1 MTDLTPQRRARTAV
15 TVAFAAQGFLLAAL
29 LTQLPRYESRFQLA
43 ASLIVVAVVTVSLIA
58 GGGSIL
64 AEQIVRRS
72 SSKSALV
79 TGLVVIAGAGGAIGL
94 AQSTATFFVLLGL
107 YGLGVGIIDAAAN
120 MQAVSI
126 QHAYGRVILSS
137 FHAAWSAGAIAGALF
152 VAAAVGLGISLTI
165 TQLSAGLVVACA
177 LAVIA
182 PRFLSTNSG
191 VAPSTPASASPA
203 DGSAVPAR
211 ALLALGS
218 AMAMFYAVD
227 FSVGNWSAL
236 YLTNVLLT
244 DAGTAALG
252 IAAYQCAALLSR
264 TTGDWWVRRHGEKT
278 VVRAGA
284 LIGTAGLALV
294 MVAQSPATAI
304 SGFLVVGFG
313 VAVVAPLCFSAVG
326 SRAAPGHVDAAIAR
340 INLFNYLGTL
350 VGGGVVG
357 ALAALTDLRI
367 AFVLP
372 LVFTVVLFFL
382 APIFV
387 ARPSRDTT
395 PTVRSRADSTRAP
408 VRDEDNGQQRRMSNG
423 TT

>member
-1 MTDLTPQRRARTAV
+1 MTDLTSQRRARTAV

-79 TGLVVIAGAGGAIGL
+79 TGLVVIAVAGGAIGL

-137 FHAAWSAGAIAGALF
+137 FHAAWSAGAIIGALF
-152 VAAAVGLGISLTI
+152 VAAAVGLGMSLTA
-165 TQLSAGLVVACA
+165 TQVSAGLVVAGA

-182 PRFLSTNSG
+182 PRFLSTTSG
-191 VAPSTPASASPA
+191 VAPGAPAPAGAPEDST
-203 DGSAVPAR
+203 VPAR
-211 ALLALGS
+211 ALLALGA

-236 YLTNVLLT
+236 YLTNVLLA

-284 LIGTAGLALV
+284 LIGTAGL
-294 MVAQSPATAI
+294 
-304 SGFLVVGFG
+304 
-313 VAVVAPLCFSAVG
+313 
-326 SRAAPGHVDAAIAR
+326 
-340 INLFNYLGTL
+340 
-350 VGGGVVG
+350 
-357 ALAALTDLRI
+357 
-367 AFVLP
+367 
-372 LVFTVVLFFL
+372 
-382 APIFV
+382 
-387 ARPSRDTT
+387 
-395 PTVRSRADSTRAP
+395 
-408 VRDEDNGQQRRMSNG
+408 
-423 TT
+423 